1 VLRKKFRNQ
10 NNKDQIGQHNTI
22 NLNLKIKL
30 KTTKTFTKGLREKKL
45 EIQRI
50 RTTLKNM
57 IFGKL
62 NWIIKLKIN
71 KIFTKRPKPKIKK
84 IKIKVEI
91 QTIKRVKL

>member
-10 NNKDQIGQHNTI
+10 NNKDRIGQYNTI

-30 KTTKTFTKGLREKKL
+30 KTTKTFTKRLREKKL

-71 KIFTKRPKPKIKK
+71 KIFMKGPKPKIKK
-84 IKIKVEI
+84 NKN
-91 QTIKRVKL
+91 

>member
-1 VLRKKFRNQ
+1 MVKLKRIITFIKVPRKKFRNQ

-22 NLNLKIKL
+22 NLNLKMKL
-30 KTTKTFTKGLREKKL
+30 KTTKTFTKRLKEKKL

-62 NWIIKLKIN
+62 NWMIKLKIN
-71 KIFTKRPKPKIKK
+71 K
-84 IKIKVEI
+84 
-91 QTIKRVKL
+91 LL

>member
-30 KTTKTFTKGLREKKL
+30 KTTKTFTKGLRKKKL

-57 IFGKL
+57 IFDKL
-62 NWIIKLKIN
+62 N
-71 KIFTKRPKPKIKK
+71 
-84 IKIKVEI
+84 
-91 QTIKRVKL
+91 